1 MGSVPGRYNRRSSF
15 AEWYIAIWTDRR
27 VYRQSFVA
35 HCRFAKGKKKAKE
48 RDVLFV
54 HEGRDLTVCLL
65 SAFEQFVS
73 REAEQDLGVD
83 RVRAHE
89 GLAVGQRLGQLVD
102 LTLAEG
108 RVRARS
114 ARGARQAQEV

>member
-1 MGSVPGRYNRRSSF
+1 M
-15 AEWYIAIWTDRR
+15 
-27 VYRQSFVA
+27 VYRHLDDRGLSLAFRALTPTRQRVQ
-35 HCRFAKGKKKAKE
+35 K
-48 RDVLFV
+48 RDVLLV

-73 REAEQDLGVD
+73 CEAEEDLGVD

-89 GLAVGQRLGQLVD
+89 RPVIGQRLGRLVH
-102 LTLAEG
+102 LALAED
-108 RVRARS
+108 RVCARS

>member
-1 MGSVPGRYNRRSSF
+1 MPNGISPSGQTGEFIVNLSSF
-15 AEWYIAIWTDRR
+15 
-27 VYRQSFVA
+27 
-35 HCRFAKGKKKAKE
+35 FADPLKFLKKE
-48 RDVLFV
+48 RDLLLV
-54 HEGRDLTVCLL
+54 HEGSDLTVCLL
-65 SAFEQFVS
+65 SAFKQFVS
-73 REAEQDLGVD
+73 REAEQDLSVD

-89 GLAVGQRLGQLVD
+89 RLVVGQRLGQLVD